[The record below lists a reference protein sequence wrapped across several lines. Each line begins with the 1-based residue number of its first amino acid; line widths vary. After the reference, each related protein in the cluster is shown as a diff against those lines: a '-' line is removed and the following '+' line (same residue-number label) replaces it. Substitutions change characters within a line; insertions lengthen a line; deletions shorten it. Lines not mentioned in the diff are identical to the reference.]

1 MNKHHG
7 SKFDDFLKEEG
18 IYEEVKVLAQKRW
31 EDLQAE
37 KPSDTPE
44 IIEESSGRIAR
55 FFQWLRH
62 AIDHF
67 VS

>member
-7 SKFDDFLKEEG
+7 SKFDDYLKEKG
-18 IYEEVKVLAQKRW
+18 TYEEVKVLSQKW
-31 EDLQAE
+31 WKELQTE
-37 KPSDTPE
+37 ESSDTPE

-55 FFQWLRH
+55 LFHWLRH
-62 AIDHF
+62 AINHF